1 VWSGHESVNI
11 MSLPIILW
19 KRDHTTHVRTTRTAR
34 AVYKNFDRAPRQQ
47 RQSSSSQFFHVNNS
61 TTTTTTPYQMSRG
74 PPTTLPVGLSRK
86 RREKR
91 SYDKFGVGTYVLY
104 TGIVHKND
112 DRSVAGRAHTWDFE
126 PLY

>member
-1 VWSGHESVNI
+1 MWCGHERVNI

-19 KRDHTTHVRTTRTAR
+19 KRDHTTHVETTRTAR

-47 RQSSSSQFFHVNNS
+47 RQSSSSQFFHVNNYT

-104 TGIVHKND
+104 TGIVHKSD
-112 DRSVAGRAHTWDFE
+112 CRTVAGRTHS
-126 PLY
+126 